1 MPGGLRSR
9 VSRVVLTTDA
19 VGGVWQYS
27 LDLAR
32 GLARHEIETTLVVL
46 GPRPSEAQRASMRGI
61 ASLRLVESGL
71 PLEWTADDPL
81 AFREVK
87 RSLADLV
94 SHQRPDVVHLNAPAL
109 AEPGLYDAPVI
120 VVAHSCVATWWRAV
134 RSGAMPDDF
143 QWRSAATRQGLESAD
158 QIVAATD
165 SFAAALRET
174 YGRDLDIAVVPN
186 GRSDPR
192 IRREKR
198 RLVLTAGRLWDDGK
212 NAAMLDR
219 AAAHIDAP
227 VFAAGPVAGP
237 EGSAARFSH
246 LSLLGTLDDE
256 TMAAWH
262 ASAAVFASAARYE
275 PFGLAVL
282 EAAQAGAALVLSD
295 IPSFRELWD
304 GAAVFVAADDERGWV
319 EALRMLLDAGEG
331 ARRWG
336 AAAQARAR
344 RYSAEAMVAGTLD
357 AYQRARTRREARLP
371 ALCEAG

>member
-1 MPGGLRSR
+1 MPGGLRDH

-32 GLARHEIETTLVVL
+32 GLARREIETTLVVL
-46 GPRPSEAQRASMRGI
+46 GPPPSDAQRASLQGI

-71 PLEWTADDPL
+71 PLEWTADDPR

-87 RSLADLV
+87 RELAELI
-94 SHQRPDVVHLNAPAL
+94 SRHRPDVVHLNAPAL
-109 AEPGLYDAPVI
+109 VEPGLYDMPTV

-134 RSGAMPDDF
+134 RAGAMPEDF
-143 QWRSAATRQGLESAD
+143 QWRGAATRQGLESAD

-174 YGRDLDIAVVPN
+174 YGRNLDIAVVPN
-186 GRSDPR
+186 GRSESR
-192 IRREKR
+192 IRRDKR
-198 RLVLTAGRLWDDGK
+198 RVVLTAGRLWDDGK

-219 AAAHIDAP
+219 AAAHLEAP

-237 EGSAARFSH
+237 DGSAARFSH
-246 LSLLGTLDDE
+246 LNLLGTLDDE

-295 IPSFRELWD
+295 IASFRELWD
-304 GAAVFVAADDERGWV
+304 GAAIFVAPDDERDWI
-319 EALRMLLDAGEG
+319 EALRMLLDSAET
-331 ARRWG
+331 AASWG

-344 RYSAEAMVAGTLD
+344 RYSVETMVAGTLA
-357 AYQRARTRREARLP
+357 AYQRAQTRRDVALP